1 MSQFVLPDVQEI
13 KPTIQ
18 VDPLQLVLSVVYV
31 VTAVAAGMG
40 LMVWLGW
47 RFIPINTIPND
58 PVWNLIA
65 SILLTSVLPTVYFL
79 RMSAIQSKVD
89 VSSSELLRVFGL
101 TLLVASSIC
110 LPIVYVA
117 LQPYQWLP
125 GESTTN
131 RVLGYAATVGL
142 TQVAATY
149 LLLRALAWEVAASKH
164 QVLCYANAVMLAFAC
179 AFSAAQAILYTPTP
193 DAFVI
198 RLVFQFGISLLTSSA
213 VSYLLYQMRRDTAP
227 IILPAAALAIV
238 MGGIGLAVS
247 LRSGLSNAQIT
258 VTAVNA
264 RPLIGLLFSVALT
277 VVGAGAAW
285 FLLKQQDR
293 AKSGSSRTLDNPIV
307 YDFVD
312 RLSFRQR
319 WGHYLSLILF
329 AVTLVFALFLR
340 DRTVNRLVFYQDI
353 ETGIRAAYPA
363 NWLIDRTGSDYVFR
377 VRNMRLQGFKTT
389 IQVSVIP
396 IGRDTSERNIAD
408 SLAVQRSSQLIDY
421 RLLSVTPTSF
431 NGTAA
436 DVVTYTFISRD
447 PSPFLESVPT
457 VVLGEDIIVF
467 SRGQAI
473 VLTFRADAAVFQDEY
488 VRFQRFLN
496 SLEL

>member
-18 VDPLQLVLSVVYV
+18 VDPLQLVLSAVYI
-31 VTAVAAGMG
+31 VTAVAAGIG
-40 LMVWLGW
+40 LIVWFGW
-47 RFIPINTIPND
+47 RFIPINTILND
-58 PVWNLIA
+58 PVWNLFV
-65 SILLTSVLPTVYFL
+65 SILLISVLPTAYFL
-79 RMSAIQSKVD
+79 RMSAVQSKVD
-89 VSSSELLRVFGL
+89 VSTSELLRVFAL
-101 TLLVASSIC
+101 TLVVTSALC
-110 LPIVYVA
+110 LPIVYIV

-149 LLLRALAWEVAASKH
+149 LLLRAFAWEAAASKH

-227 IILPAAALAIV
+227 MILPAVALAVI
-238 MGGIGLAVS
+238 MGMIGLAIS

-258 VTAVNA
+258 VAAVNA
-264 RPLIGLLFSVALT
+264 RPFIGLLFSVALA
-277 VVGAGAAW
+277 VVGAGAAS

-293 AKSGSSRTLDNPIV
+293 AKSSPLGTLDNPIV
-307 YDFVD
+307 YDFID
-312 RLSFRQR
+312 KLSFRQR
-319 WGHYLSLILF
+319 WGHYLTLISF
-329 AVTLVFALFLR
+329 VVTLMAAFFLR

-408 SLAVQRSSQLIDY
+408 SLAVQRSRQLIDY

-473 VLTFRADAAVFQDEY
+473 VLTFRADATVFQDEY